1 MIISHSQSLTLIY
14 QLLEINIRSN
24 RIDSAKLY
32 YQTQFSFIQ
41 FSRCCLLGNISIR
54 FLFPFSVCVAPE
66 MESNTKFV
74 VVEIP
79 ASTKIV
85 PRIFLNLRHIDN
97 TYPRPVDYII
107 FNTITETVPV
117 AIPEE
122 AEILISVIRAYRPVF
137 YWIPILSSTQPPTRC
152 YILVRFFSIIIFHNS
167 PTDGRLHPGFHS
179 GLTSLPEGSI
189 LRFQSTKAYSIINSQ
204 FLMFLTWNYSF
215 VISTVANFNFHPRF
229 NQTGKEINVQINLYT
244 VTFLPNKL
252 KYQDNIQIRN
262 GAGES
267 TFNKK
272 AWDLKVRK
280 QTQPFYP

>member
-137 YWIPILSSTQPPTRC
+137 Y
-152 YILVRFFSIIIFHNS
+152 
-167 PTDGRLHPGFHS
+167 
-179 GLTSLPEGSI
+179 
-189 LRFQSTKAYSIINSQ
+189 
-204 FLMFLTWNYSF
+204 
-215 VISTVANFNFHPRF
+215 
-229 NQTGKEINVQINLYT
+229 
-244 VTFLPNKL
+244 
-252 KYQDNIQIRN
+252 
-262 GAGES
+262 
-267 TFNKK
+267 
-272 AWDLKVRK
+272 
-280 QTQPFYP
+280 